1 MTQDQAIAA
10 MSTALDEYLAG
21 KHGYCAGPVSDK
33 SIATL
38 DIMRRKLETLEARCL
53 LFRQM
58 EGEVPR
64 SWRSRIAEEAKD
76 ELELRRN

>member
-1 MTQDQAIAA
+1 MTQDDAISA
-10 MSTALDEYLAG
+10 MSIALDEYLAG
-21 KHGYCAGPVSDK
+21 KSGYPAGPVSDE

-64 SWRSRIAEEAKD
+64 SWRSRIAEEAKTD
-76 ELELRRN
+76 LEHRRN